1 MVPTE
6 SEKVLLFGMMPP
18 IAKMDNTLSTLKAAK
33 HLSLSSNV
41 IEKITGLKG
50 CESCEI
56 LSLGRNQI
64 KKLDGVEDV
73 AETLQELWISYNL
86 LPNMKG
92 VEKLPKLRVLI
103 KPSDLRRAIEP
114 HLNACGMASGEMRNL
129 LIDDIENLV
138 FTYANITA
146 SSLIDVRLERVNNN
160 ACWKF
165 HRDFV
170 DTRLVTTYLGPT
182 TEWVQPAHAAQA
194 LREQK
199 RFQGPM
205 EDIALHNV
213 AIFKGNDSSTQSDSG
228 IVHRSPP
235 ISGTGYTRLL
245 LCLNEQSPASPDTWS
260 TGHP

>member
-1 MVPTE
+1 MMHVQCEQTEKYTVEEGDDRIRNPGPPFAAPVVPTE

-92 VEKLPKLRVLI
+92 VEKLPKLRVLYMTQNLI
-103 KPSDLRRAIEP
+103 AKLADLDTLKECKV
-114 HLNACGMASGEMRNL
+114 LEEL
-129 LIDDIENLV
+129 TLIGNPIWNEH
-138 FTYANITA
+138 
-146 SSLIDVRLERVNNN
+146 SLPGTPE
-160 ACWKF
+160 
-165 HRDFV
+165 DF
-170 DTRLVTTYLGPT
+170 
-182 TEWVQPAHAAQA
+182 
-194 LREQK
+194 REQVAGRCPWLK
-199 RFQGPM
+199 KLDGSPIT
-205 EDIALHNV
+205 EDERTAGAEKV
-213 AIFKGNDSSTQSDSG
+213 A
-228 IVHRSPP
+228 
-235 ISGTGYTRLL
+235 
-245 LCLNEQSPASPDTWS
+245 
-260 TGHP
+260 